1 MFKVSWG
8 FRFKVNPRVVV
19 GDEEHNT
26 AVVKGIISVIIEP
39 GNKNYANNR
48 LGCLSLNE
56 VLQIALACKETNSEV
71 QVVREHRVD
80 MFWNTTFVSFKTNTM
95 SDVINLKAVLVHWT

>member
-1 MFKVSWG
+1 MFKVFWG

-48 LGCLSLNE
+48 LGCLFLNE
-56 VLQIALACKETNSEV
+56 VL
-71 QVVREHRVD
+71 
-80 MFWNTTFVSFKTNTM
+80 
-95 SDVINLKAVLVHWT
+95 